1 MSTLLQL
8 VVSGLAVGGVYALI
22 ALSFSI
28 TFTTTK
34 TLNFAQGE
42 FVAAGA
48 FLGVTVLY
56 LLAKMSGIAPNF
68 ASLPVSASA
77 GVNYPIAVLAVGVVL
92 GVLGLLIFLAAIR
105 PFAGQSGM
113 NWVMSTIGFGIIV
126 QSLGLAIWG
135 PAPVN
140 VPSPLG
146 DEVIR
151 IMGAGI
157 RPQEI
162 LVFVVALV
170 LMIGLDQV
178 MRRSRI
184 GKAMRAVAANPQ
196 VAALMGINVT
206 AMMIGAYAL
215 SSVLAGI
222 GGLLIA
228 PITSASLFLGMGIA
242 LKAFSGAIVGGLD
255 NPRGCIFGGFL
266 LGLLESG
273 VALWN
278 AQWREIVIFGLIIA
292 VLAIRPN
299 GLFGARSLDKV

>member
-146 DEVIR
+146 DDVIR

-228 PITSASLFLGMGIA
+228 PITSASLFLSMGIA

>member
-56 LLAKMSGIAPNF
+56 LLARMSGISPNF
-68 ASLPVSASA
+68 ASLPVAASSGA
-77 GVNYPIAVLAVGVVL
+77 NYPIAILAVGVVL

-140 VPSPLG
+140 VPSPFG
-146 DEVIR
+146 DDVIR
-151 IMGAGI
+151 IAGAGI

-162 LVFVVALV
+162 LVFIVVLA

-206 AMMIGAYAL
+206 AMMVGAYAL

-278 AQWREIVIFGLIIA
+278 AQWREIVIFALIIA

-299 GLFGARSLDKV
+299 GLFGARALDKV